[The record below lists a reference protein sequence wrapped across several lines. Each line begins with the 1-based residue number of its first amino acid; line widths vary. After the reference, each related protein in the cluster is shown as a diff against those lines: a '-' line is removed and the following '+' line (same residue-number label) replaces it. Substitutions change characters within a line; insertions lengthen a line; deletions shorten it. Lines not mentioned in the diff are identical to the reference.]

1 VIASSSSKLLPTRLA
16 SKCVEP
22 GRVIIGHPLV
32 PAHLIPLVEIV
43 GGEATEPSVVD
54 WAATFYA
61 SVGKHPLRLGRECDS
76 YVANRLQR
84 ALFDEAIRLV
94 EEGVCTFDDIDTAI
108 TQGFG
113 LRFAV
118 LGPVLH
124 RHLAGGSGG
133 VRHMLSHLGW
143 RGSEGSAL
151 ALVSAI
157 ENRWGRKPIAEL
169 ERWRDE
175 GLVRIMKTLLPP
187 P

>member
-16 SKCVEP
+16 SRCIER
-22 GRVIIGHPLV
+22 GRVIVGHPLV
-32 PAHLIPLVEIV
+32 PTHLIPLVEIV
-43 GGEATEPSVVD
+43 GGKATETAVVD
-54 WAATFYA
+54 WAVAFYA
-61 SVGKHPLRLGRECDS
+61 SVGKHPLQLRQECEG

-94 EEGVCTFDDIDTAI
+94 EEGTCTFDDIDTAM

-113 LRFAV
+113 IRSPV

-124 RHLAGGSGG
+124 RHLAGGAGG

-143 RGSEGSAL
+143 RGSERSAQ

-157 ENRWGRKPIAEL
+157 ESRWGGKPIVAL

-175 GLVRIMKTLLPP
+175 GLVRILKSLRPP